1 VPLIVPLL
9 AVIVLLSLLALLALI
24 ERAVLGLRA
33 ATHARA
39 LQDQA
44 RALRA
49 ARTADGDDPL
59 LAETLARALFTAPIP
74 AAAPRRLWPLV
85 RRPRTSRGSAPLSDE
100 AEDQAARPD
109 QRSVLSGSAA
119 AQHRKV

>member
-1 VPLIVPLL
+1 MPLFASLL

-24 ERAVLGLRA
+24 ERTVLGLRA

-49 ARTADGDDPL
+49 ARNADGDDPL
-59 LAETLARALFTAPIP
+59 LAETLARDLFTAPIP
-74 AAAPRRLWPLV
+74 APGPRRLWPIV
-85 RRPRTSRGSAPLSDE
+85 RRPRTSRGSAPPSDE
-100 AEDQAARPD
+100 AEGQAARFD
-109 QRSVLSGSAA
+109 QRPVLSGSAA

>member
-1 VPLIVPLL
+1 MPLIVPLL
-9 AVIVLLSLLALLALI
+9 AVIVLLTLLALLALI
-24 ERAVLGLRA
+24 ERAVLSLRA

-49 ARTADGDDPL
+49 ARTVEVNDPL
-59 LAETLARALFTAPIP
+59 LAETLARDLFTAPIP
-74 AAAPRRLWPLV
+74 APGRRWLWPLV
-85 RRPRTSRGSAPLSDE
+85 HRPRISHGSAPPSDK

>member
-9 AVIVLLSLLALLALI
+9 AVIILLTLLALLALI

-33 ATHARA
+33 ATQARA

-49 ARTADGDDPL
+49 ARNAEVNDPL
-59 LAETLARALFTAPIP
+59 LAETLARDLFTAPLP
-74 AAAPRRLWPLV
+74 APAPRWLWTIV
-85 RRPRTSRGSAPLSDE
+85 RRPRTSRGSAPPSDE
-100 AEDQAARPD
+100 AEDQTARPD
-109 QRSVLSGSAA
+109 QRSVHSGSAA

>member
-1 VPLIVPLL
+1 MPLIVPLL
-9 AVIVLLSLLALLALI
+9 AVIVLLTLLALLALI
-24 ERAVLGLRA
+24 ERTVLGLRA

-59 LAETLARALFTAPIP
+59 LAETLARDLFTAPTP
-74 AAAPRRLWPLV
+74 APAPRLLWPIV

-100 AEDQAARPD
+100 AEGQAARPD
-109 QRSVLSGSAA
+109 QRPVLSGSAA

>member
-1 VPLIVPLL
+1 MPLFASLL
-9 AVIVLLSLLALLALI
+9 AVIVLLTLLALLALI

-49 ARTADGDDPL
+49 ARTVEVNDPL
-59 LAETLARALFTAPIP
+59 LAETLARDLFTAPLP
-74 AAAPRRLWPLV
+74 AAAPRLLWPLV
-85 RRPRTSRGSAPLSDE
+85 RRPRTSRGSAPPSDE

>member
-9 AVIVLLSLLALLALI
+9 AVIVLLTLLALLALI

-49 ARTADGDDPL
+49 PRTVEVNDPL
-59 LAETLARALFTAPIP
+59 LAETLARDLFTAPIP
-74 AAAPRRLWPLV
+74 APGPRRLWSIV
-85 RRPRTSRGSAPLSDE
+85 RRPRTSSGSAPPSDE
-100 AEDQAARPD
+100 AEDQAARFD
-109 QRSVLSGSAA
+109 QRPVLSGSAA